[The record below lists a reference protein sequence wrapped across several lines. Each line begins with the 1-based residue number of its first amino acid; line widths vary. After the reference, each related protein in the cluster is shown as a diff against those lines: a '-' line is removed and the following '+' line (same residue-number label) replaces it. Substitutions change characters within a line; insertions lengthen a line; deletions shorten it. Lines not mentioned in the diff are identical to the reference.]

1 LIDQEAAAG
10 HVTMVARLQY
20 KVMIAL
26 LRGVLAEKHPNQ
38 AVVDVNGVGY
48 DVTIPVST
56 YAHLPEAGSEVRL
69 RIHTHVREDA
79 LALYGFLTQDE
90 KALFEKLISVSGIG
104 PKMAMAVLSGIP
116 AADLIGSIRRSEVDR
131 LVRIPGVGK
140 KTAERMVLELRDK
153 MPAPSGEEPASAM
166 GAPSTALTAVE
177 QDVLSALLNLGCARP
192 AAEAAVRKA
201 RVGGAPP
208 IPDTGFEPL
217 FRRAL
222 ELVR

>member
-1 LIDQEAAAG
+1 
-10 HVTMVARLQY
+10 
-20 KVMIAL
+20 MIAL
-26 LRGVLAEKHPNQ
+26 LRGVLLEKHPNQ
-38 AVVDVNGVGY
+38 AIVEAGGVGY

-56 YAHLPEAGSEVRL
+56 FTHLPNPGAEVRL

-79 LALYGFLTQDE
+79 LALYGFLTEDE
-90 KALFEKLISVSGIG
+90 KGLFEKLIVVSGIG
-104 PKMAMAVLSGIP
+104 PTLAVKILSGMTAP
-116 AADLIGSIRRSEVDR
+116 ELVHGIRRGEVER

-153 MPAPSGEEPASAM
+153 LPPVTSEEPEVVAAALSAID
-166 GAPSTALTAVE
+166 

-192 AAEAAVRKA
+192 QAEGAVRKA
-201 RVGGAPP
+201 KAAGAPAE
-208 IPDTGFEPL
+208 FEPL